1 MAEAAK
7 ADPTNSDTMYLLG
20 NAYFSDNQ
28 RDRAVEAY
36 NKCLELNPRFA
47 KARLNLGRTLVLKK
61 DKAGAMVQYNEL
73 LKIDQK
79 RAAQLKAD
87 IDKL

>member
-1 MAEAAK
+1 
-7 ADPTNSDTMYLLG
+7 MYLLG

-28 RDRAVEAY
+28 RDKAIETY

-47 KARLNLGRTLVLKK
+47 KARLNLGRTLVLKR